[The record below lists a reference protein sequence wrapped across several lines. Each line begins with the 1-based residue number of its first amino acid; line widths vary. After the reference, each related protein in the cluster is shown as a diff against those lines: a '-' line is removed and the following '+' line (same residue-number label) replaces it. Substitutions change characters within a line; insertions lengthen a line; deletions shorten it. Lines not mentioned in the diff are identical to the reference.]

1 MNDELEFYKAQVKV
15 LNQEVSRLTSEILNV
30 RVALEMTQNQ
40 YVEMAEKYSVAMAQ
54 NREPAPDNF
63 GQITPA

>member
-1 MNDELEFYKAQVKV
+1 MNDELEFYKVQVKV

>member
-40 YVEMAEKYSVAMAQ
+40 YVEMVEKYSVAMAQ